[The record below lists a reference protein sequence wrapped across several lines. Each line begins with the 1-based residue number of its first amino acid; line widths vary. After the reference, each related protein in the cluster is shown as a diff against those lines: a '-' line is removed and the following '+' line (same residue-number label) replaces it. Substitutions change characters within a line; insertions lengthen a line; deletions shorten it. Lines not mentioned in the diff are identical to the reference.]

1 MGILVVGSLGLD
13 TIETP
18 AGRVEEV
25 LGGSA
30 AYFALAARHFL
41 PVSIVAVV
49 GSDFPAGARGALDSP
64 DLDLTGLEVREGKTF
79 RWEGVYSRDMNT
91 RETLR
96 TELNVFEEFRPKLHE
111 GLRGATNVFL
121 ANIDP
126 VLQREVLEQLTKP
139 RLVLCDTMN
148 YWIHGKREAL
158 LETMKRVLIL
168 IINEEEARE
177 LTGEPLTHRAAR
189 AILELGP
196 ETVVVKQGEH
206 GAFLQSKKSDL
217 YFTCPAVPIESVVD
231 PTGAGDTFAGGFFGA
246 LARAGRVTDR
256 ALRAAVVYGCVM
268 ASFTVEE
275 FGVAGLLGVKKA
287 EILRRADAIMEM
299 TRFSLD
305 DTARLV
311 R

>member
-1 MGILVVGSLGLD
+1 MPIAVVGSLGLD

-41 PVSIVAVV
+41 PVSVVAVV
-49 GSDFPAGARGALDSP
+49 GTDFPAEARRALEHP
-64 DLDLTGLEVREGKTF
+64 DLDLTGLEVQEGKTF

-91 RETLR
+91 RETRR
-96 TELNVFEEFRPKLHE
+96 TELNVFERFRPKLHA
-111 GLRGATNVFL
+111 GVRAATNVFL

-126 VLQREVLEQLTKP
+126 VLQREVLDQLERP
-139 RLVLCDTMN
+139 RLVLLDTMN
-148 YWIHGKREAL
+148 YWIHGKRAEL
-158 LETMKRVLIL
+158 LEILKRIRIL
-168 IINEEEARE
+168 LINEEEARE
-177 LTGEPLTHRAAR
+177 LTGEALTHKAAR
-189 AILELGP
+189 AILNLGP
-196 ETVVVKQGEH
+196 EAVVIKQGEH
-206 GAFLQSKKSDL
+206 GAILQSKREI
-217 YFTCPAVPIESVVD
+217 YFTCPAVPIETVVD

-246 LARAGRVTDR
+246 LARMGRVTDR
-256 ALRAAVVYGCVM
+256 TLRAAVVYGTVL
-268 ASFTVEE
+268 ASFTVED
-275 FGVAGLLGVKKA
+275 FGVGGLLRVKRP
-287 EILRRADAIMEM
+287 EILRRAEAIMEM

>member
-1 MGILVVGSLGLD
+1 MGIAVVGSLGLD

-41 PVSIVAVV
+41 PVSLVAVV
-49 GSDFPAGARGALDSP
+49 GTDFPVDARRALDHP
-64 DLDLTGLEVREGKTF
+64 ELDLTGLEVQEGKTF

-91 RETLR
+91 RETRR
-96 TELNVFEEFRPKLHE
+96 TELNVFERFRPKLHE
-111 GLRGATNVFL
+111 AIRATPNVFL

-126 VLQREVLEQLTKP
+126 VLQREVLDQLQHP
-139 RLVLCDTMN
+139 RLVLADTMN
-148 YWIHGKREAL
+148 YWIHGKRAEL
-158 LETMKRVLIL
+158 LEIMKRIRVLL
-168 IINEEEARE
+168 INEEEARE
-177 LTGEPLTHRAAR
+177 LTGEALTHQAAL

-196 ETVVVKQGEH
+196 EAVVIKQGEH
-206 GAFLQSKKSDL
+206 GAFLQGRDL

-246 LARAGRVTDR
+246 LARMGRMTDR
-256 ALRAAVVYGCVM
+256 TLRAAVVYGSVL
-268 ASFTVEE
+268 ASFTVED
-275 FGVAGLLGVKKA
+275 FGVAGLLRA
-287 EILRRADAIMEM
+287 QRPEILRRADAVMEM
-299 TRFSLD
+299 TRFTLD
-305 DTARLV
+305 NTARLV

>member
-1 MGILVVGSLGLD
+1 MGIAVVGSLGLD

-41 PVSIVAVV
+41 PVSVVAVV
-49 GSDFPAGARGALDSP
+49 GTDFPAEARRALDHP
-64 DLDLTGLEVREGKTF
+64 DLDLTGLEVQEGKTF

-91 RETLR
+91 RETKR
-96 TELNVFEEFRPKLHE
+96 TELNVFERFRPKLDDS
-111 GLRGATNVFL
+111 LRAMPNVFL

-126 VLQREVLEQLTKP
+126 VLQREVLDQLLHP
-139 RLVLCDTMN
+139 RLVLADTMN
-148 YWIHGKREAL
+148 YWIHGKRPEL
-158 LETMKRVLIL
+158 LEIMKRIRIL
-168 IINEEEARE
+168 LINEEEARE
-177 LTGEPLTHRAAR
+177 LTGEALTHKAAR
-189 AILELGP
+189 ALLTLGP
-196 ETVVVKQGEH
+196 EAVVIKQGEH
-206 GAFLQSKKSDL
+206 GAFLQRRDL

-246 LARAGRVTDR
+246 LARMGRVTDR
-256 ALRAAVVYGCVM
+256 TLRAAVVYGSVL
-268 ASFTVEE
+268 ASFTVED
-275 FGVAGLLGVKKA
+275 FGVAGLLRA
-287 EILRRADAIMEM
+287 ERSEILRRADAIMEM

-305 DTARLV
+305 NMARLI

>member
-1 MGILVVGSLGLD
+1 VTIAVVGSLGLD

-30 AYFALAARHFL
+30 AYFSLAARHFL
-41 PVSIVAVV
+41 PVALVAVV
-49 GSDFPAGARGALDSP
+49 GSDFPVEARRALEQP
-64 DLDLTGLEVREGKTF
+64 ELDLSHLEVQEGKTF

-91 RETLR
+91 RETRR
-96 TELNVFEEFRPKLHE
+96 TELNVFERFRPKLNDR
-111 GLRGATNVFL
+111 LRASTNVFL

-126 VLQREVLEQLTKP
+126 VLQREVLDQLRNP

-148 YWIHGKREAL
+148 YWIHGKRPEL
-158 LETMKRVLIL
+158 LEIMKRVRIL

-177 LTGEPLTHRAAR
+177 LTGEPLTHKAAR

-196 ETVVVKQGEH
+196 EVVVIKQGEH
-206 GAFLQSKKSDL
+206 GAFLQRRDL
-217 YFTCPAVPIESVVD
+217 YFTCPAVPIESVID

-246 LARAGRVTDR
+246 LARMGRVTDR
-256 ALRAAVVYGCVM
+256 TLRAAVVYGCVM
-268 ASFTVEE
+268 ASFTVED
-275 FGVAGLLGVKKA
+275 FGVGGLLRVDRR

-299 TRFSLD
+299 TRFTLD
-305 DTARLV
+305 DTARLL